1 MFQNDIGTLLEFT
14 CYDQDDTVL
23 DLTTAEHAYLY
34 IKRGNEILKREM
46 TIDDDPSTGKVTY
59 TITDEDLTEGDLN
72 YVFQVAVDFADGSHY
87 NGSVIEEHIAKSL
100 EADYVEP
107 EG

>member
-1 MFQNDIGTLLEFT
+1 MFQNDVGTILEFT
-14 CYDQDDTVL
+14 CLDQDDNTL
-23 DLTTAEHAYLY
+23 DLTTAEHVYLY
-34 IKRGNEILKREM
+34 IKRGTAILKREM
-46 TIDDDPSTGKVTY
+46 TIDDDPASGKVTY
-59 TITDEDLTEGDLN
+59 TLTDEDLTEGDLN

-87 NGSVIEEHIAKSL
+87 NGSVIEEHIAKPL